1 MKVANACCEGRVVSV
16 LEGGYK
22 IHGGIVSPFA
32 RSVASHVRG
41 LVDGGSSREVYDKE
55 EGDWESQFERHM
67 HDDKEK
73 RRQMKLERLS
83 QEADVNIYRQ
93 SLLMGAGRHPD
104 DVSHHEDDAHQG
116 VAAAAAADGGII
128 AVAEEEP
135 SRKRRRNQVDY
146 KQLYEQMK
154 KEGQEGI

>member
-1 MKVANACCEGRVVSV
+1 MLRGKGRLRPRGRVQDS
-16 LEGGYK
+16 
-22 IHGGIVSPFA
+22 
-32 RSVASHVRG
+32 RRNRVAVRTQRRE
-41 LVDGGSSREVYDKE
+41 SRERTGRRRQ
-55 EGDWESQFERHM
+55 EGDSESQFERHM

-73 RRQMKLERLS
+73 RRQKKLERLS

-93 SLLMGAGRHPD
+93 SLLMGVGRHPD
-104 DVSHHEDDAHQG
+104 DVSDHEDDAHQG
-116 VAAAAAADGGII
+116 VAAADGCII